1 MSDVRTAS
9 TGPDPRERFFKHF
22 FRMVNPLARWMM
34 SVGIPTGSRN
44 ILLTVRGRRSGTPRT
59 TPVSMLEF
67 DGRRF
72 VQASY
77 STDGWVRNLRAAGE
91 ATLTDHG
98 HRVAVHGVE
107 LEPDKAAAIFRRALE
122 PYRRSRLLR
131 ALLGPRVRPPVA
143 LLRWARIRIDDT
155 PQEYVGEARRHALF
169 ELHPISDSAALAASL

>member
-59 TPVSMLEF
+59 IPVSMLEF

-98 HRVAVHGVE
+98 HRVAVHSVE
-107 LEPDKAAAIFRRALE
+107 LDPDKAAAIFRRALE

-143 LLRWARIRIDDT
+143 LLRWARIRVDDT
-155 PQEYVGEARRHALF
+155 PQEYVGEARRHPLF
-169 ELHPISDSAALAASL
+169 ELQPITESAAA

>member
-1 MSDVRTAS
+1 MSDVRTAP

-22 FRMVNPLARWMM
+22 FRMLNTLARWMM

-59 TPVSMLEF
+59 IPVSMLEF

-77 STDGWVRNLRAAGE
+77 STDAGFETCAAGQ

-98 HRVAVHGVE
+98 RLVRFE
-107 LEPDKAAAIFRRALE
+107 LDALYRDTAAAILRRALG
-122 PYRRSRLLR
+122 PYRRSQLGSR
-131 ALLGPRVRPPVA
+131 AA
-143 LLRWARIRIDDT
+143 WAA
-155 PQEYVGEARRHALF
+155 GETARRPL
-169 ELHPISDSAALAASL
+169 EVGPHPRR

>member
-1 MSDVRTAS
+1 VVRRAGYSLQHAPGDDVRAAP
-9 TGPDPRERFFKHF
+9 TGPDPRERFFKQF
-22 FRMVNPLARWMM
+22 FRTVNPLARWMM

-98 HRVAVHGVE
+98 HRVAIHSVE
-107 LEPDKAAAIFRRALE
+107 LEPDKAAAILRRALE
-122 PYRRSRLLR
+122 PYRRARLLR
-131 ALLGPRVRPPVA
+131 ALPGPRVRPA
-143 LLRWARIRIDDT
+143 SRSL
-155 PQEYVGEARRHALF
+155 EVGPHPRR
-169 ELHPISDSAALAASL
+169 